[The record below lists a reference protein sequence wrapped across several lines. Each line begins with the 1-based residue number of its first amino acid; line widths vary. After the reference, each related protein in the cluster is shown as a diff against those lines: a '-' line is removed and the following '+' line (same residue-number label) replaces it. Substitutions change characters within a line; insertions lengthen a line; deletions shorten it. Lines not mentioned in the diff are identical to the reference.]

1 RTIPDHTRR
10 SSGPLTHAR
19 GCRTPELRVIES
31 SPALRRSYESL
42 LSSLHLQNGTRP
54 LKSLLLTSA
63 QPEEGKTTV
72 AVGLALPLVRAGKRV
87 LLVDADLRR
96 PALHRVFGL
105 ENDNGLAEVLAGDF
119 ASTASR
125 HEIPIPDVGSGLPRS
140 LYLVTSG
147 RSSAPLLATIQST
160 VLSDTLRSLAT

>member
-1 RTIPDHTRR
+1 EHDPAAHRPGVDRRRPRSGVRSAPPDELEREHARHCPPMRTIPDHTRR

-19 GCRTPELRVIES
+19 GCRTPQLRVIEPR
-31 SPALRRSYESL
+31 PALPRAYEGV

-72 AVGLALPLVRAGKRV
+72 AVGLALALVRAGKRV

-119 ASTASR
+119 ASTA
-125 HEIPIPDVGSGLPRS
+125 
-140 LYLVTSG
+140 
-147 RSSAPLLATIQST
+147 
-160 VLSDTLRSLAT
+160 